1 MRPRRVIYTKEQD
14 VEFAKR
20 LGQELRKKRKE
31 AGLSQR
37 ELAYELN
44 ISESTIKNYEL
55 GLTVPLV
62 SIIARYCDLLFLDA
76 RKLMNL
82 YFVD

>member
-82 YFVD
+82 YF

>member
-76 RKLMNL
+76 RRLMNL